1 MDEVLA
7 LLERDRALHLTQ
19 RCSARDLHILEEGL
33 GRRLPAGFRAL
44 LARVGGGILYDRHE
58 VFGARRLIVHD
69 IELVPDLLSVRQRL
83 EAEGH
88 HWPDH
93 LIPFHRSQGIVHV
106 MDVSQGEGSTP
117 ALSETGKSYPNLPD
131 FLEAVVL
138 SPPGAA
144 DLEAR

>member
-1 MDEVLA
+1 MTMDEVLE

-19 RCSARDLHILEEGL
+19 RCSERDLDILEDGL
-33 GRRLPAGFRAL
+33 GRRLPTAFRGL

-69 IELVPDLLSVRQRL
+69 IELVPDLLSVRRRL

-88 HWPDH
+88 RWPDH

-106 MDVSQGEGSTP
+106 MDVSQER
-117 ALSETGKSYPNLPD
+117 A
-131 FLEAVVL
+131 
-138 SPPGAA
+138 
-144 DLEAR
+144 